1 MKEKMYSSEELIPI
15 VMELAAEWGGMEHSS
30 ITYEKAQELMEAVLY
45 CIGQLE
51 GASAPGQM
59 QVMTD
64 KLNAK
69 EAYLLGR
76 QITAD
81 KVHELRELYNDL
93 IPDFKDYGVACLGDV
108 VKKGIPEFLLHYDIR
123 YAPQETI
130 PTLDYPV
137 LRDMTGQTGINAV
150 LEYVKC
156 ICLEQQFLQR
166 FDEAY
171 VCAVLRDH
179 CRDYEFL
186 AENICTIVRQSV
198 LDD

>member
-1 MKEKMYSSEELIPI
+1 MKENRYSSEELIPI

-51 GASAPGQM
+51 GDQGAGQT
-59 QVMTD
+59 QVMGD
-64 KLNAK
+64 KLEAK

-81 KVHELRELYNDL
+81 KVNELRELYNSL
-93 IPDFKDYGVACLGDV
+93 IPDFEDYGVACLGDV
-108 VKKGIPEFLLHYDIR
+108 MKKGIPEFLQRYDIK
-123 YAPQETI
+123 YAPQKTI
-130 PTLDYPV
+130 LTLDYPV
-137 LRDMTGQTGINAV
+137 LRDLTGQTGVNAV
-150 LEYVKC
+150 LEYVRC
-156 ICLEQQFLQR
+156 ISLEQQFLKR

-171 VCAVLRDH
+171 VCKVLRDY

-186 AENICTIVRQSV
+186 AENICRILRQSV